1 MSPSGKVSVQNTWVL
16 RVPKWENES
25 PDGAV
30 IPEEHP
36 ILSFSHGMWT
46 PSAPQSE
53 PEIQDLSLVLRAG
66 PALPA
71 FMSACVNRRTLGRV
85 VLELREDRG
94 REPGLEIVYE
104 LINAR
109 VASIRPGGNAS
120 SNERPLYELA
130 LCFDEMKVKVEE
142 LSWSAQASI
151 SHGADV

>member
-1 MSPSGKVSVQNTWVL
+1 MPSGDVQNTWVL
-16 RVPKWENES
+16 RVPKWENQL

-30 IPEEHP
+30 IPKEHP
-36 ILSFSHGMWT
+36 ILSFSHGLWT
-46 PSAPQSE
+46 PSAPGAE

-71 FMSACVNRRTLGRV
+71 FMSACMRRETLGRV
-85 VLELREDRG
+85 VLEVSENVG
-94 REPGLEIVYE
+94 REPGLKMVYE

-130 LCFDEMKVKVEE
+130 FCFDELKVSVEE
-142 LSWSAQASI
+142 LTWNAEASI
-151 SHGADV
+151 SHAVADA